1 MENNPAFLTPRANR
15 QSQTSVAVSSTGDQR
30 NCVFAANVDSMA
42 RSAPES
48 GKFKTV
54 YNRFLRWLK
63 SGLWLKIV
71 ESLIDRLLKE
81 GQIDFELW
89 CGDRTV
95 SRVHREA

>member
-1 MENNPAFLTPRANR
+1 
-15 QSQTSVAVSSTGDQR
+15 
-30 NCVFAANVDSMA
+30 MA
-42 RSAPES
+42 QSAPES